1 MWKIKSSR
9 TETAFSQLYLRFL
22 WMLKH
27 YFPLQRAEQKT
38 FGPFPVWFQSYQQW
52 PETTQPAWPRL
63 TLHWVGLG
71 QPSLENPNSLN
82 FSGFN
87 PDWGQSAPTQRKYQ
101 AVSSGCYWQSQAI
114 IMFPVAIG
122 FLGTAISLITH
133 GKPAVC
139 SAISFLL
146 AALASLTLRCPA
158 ARVVAVNWTFGAP
171 FCPKSATLYWLFVLE
186 GAAIWMIS
194 MDHFLTTV

>member
-1 MWKIKSSR
+1 MAWNN
-9 TETAFSQLYLRFL
+9 
-22 WMLKH
+22 
-27 YFPLQRAEQKT
+27 
-38 FGPFPVWFQSYQQW
+38 
-52 PETTQPAWPRL
+52 TTSLTQVDPALSWAW
-63 TLHWVGLG
+63 TT
-71 QPSLENPNSLN
+71 PSLEDPNSLN

-186 GAAIWMIS
+186 GVAIWMIS
-194 MDHFLTTV
+194 VDHFLTTV